1 VAPRSDPA
9 ETGGLRR
16 PQPQQPGG
24 APAGGGGVR
33 PDTGCAC
40 GVVRPV
46 WVQIAAEPMT
56 TPDQT
61 PDTEL
66 EVQELTDENLEG
78 VSGGTRAYLGVIGDL
93 EGVDLTNDVWQGVTA
108 NFDLG

>member
-1 VAPRSDPA
+1 
-9 ETGGLRR
+9 
-16 PQPQQPGG
+16 
-24 APAGGGGVR
+24 
-33 PDTGCAC
+33 
-40 GVVRPV
+40 
-46 WVQIAAEPMT
+46 MT

>member
-1 VAPRSDPA
+1 MCLLLGRGSNRHLTPAPA
-9 ETGGLRR
+9 EVVLCSVEEGTTVACASG
-16 PQPQQPGG
+16 P
-24 APAGGGGVR
+24 VR
-33 PDTGCAC
+33 PG
-40 GVVRPV
+40 

-66 EVQELTDENLEG
+66 EVEELTDENLEG

-93 EGVDLTNDVWQGVTA
+93 EGVRLTNDVRQGFIA